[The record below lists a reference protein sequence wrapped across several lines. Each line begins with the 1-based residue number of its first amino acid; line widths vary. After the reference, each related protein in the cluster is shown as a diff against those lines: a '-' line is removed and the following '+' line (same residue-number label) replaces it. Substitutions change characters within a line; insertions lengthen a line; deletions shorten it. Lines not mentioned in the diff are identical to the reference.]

1 MALFTVRTLAGADA
15 ADYREIRL
23 AALKSAPQ
31 AFGSSWQAE
40 VERPLSHFAER
51 LTSSVVLAAYGSAG
65 VIGMAGYKQHGGAR
79 ERHKAFVWGAYV
91 QPDMRRHGVALRL
104 MQELIV
110 SAAGRVEQL
119 TLMVV
124 EGNAEALALYRRCG
138 FEVYGVAP
146 RALKGPAG
154 YADEILM
161 VRFLSGTPGAA

>member
-1 MALFTVRTLAGADA
+1 MAEFTVRTLGCADA

-23 AALKSAPQ
+23 AALKGTPQ
-31 AFGSSWQAE
+31 AFGSTWEAE
-40 VERPLSHFAER
+40 AERPLSHFAER
-51 LTSSVVLAAYGSAG
+51 LATSVVLAAYGRAG

-79 ERHKAFVWGAYV
+79 DRHKAFVWGTYV
-91 QPDMRRHGVALRL
+91 RPDMRRHGVALRL

-110 SAAGRVEQL
+110 SAAGCVEQL

-124 EGNAEALALYRRCG
+124 EGNVEAQALYRRCG
-138 FEVYGVAP
+138 FEVYRVEP

-161 VRFLSGTPGAA
+161 VRFL